1 MANMTSSA
9 PAARIA
15 AELSSATFE
24 EVPELIERYADDPR
38 VQVQKACESARRR
51 HEKEAAERERVD
63 AMYDRMLE
71 LGGEGVVVGVDE
83 VGRGSVAGPLTVCA
97 VCLPPEPRIWGIN
110 DSKQLT
116 AARREVLAARISE
129 VATAIGMCHIQPGRI
144 DEVGMARCMREAVA
158 GAVADTGL
166 EPDCVIMDGNPLHAV
181 EHEVDVPHGD
191 ALVVCVAAASIV
203 AKVTRDQMM
212 VELDAEYPGYH
223 LAQCKGYASAEHIE
237 AIREKGLSPIHRASF
252 CGNFL
257 ETGRLF

>member
-9 PAARIA
+9 PAAKVA

-24 EVPELIERYADDPR
+24 EIPELIERFADDPR
-38 VQVQKACESARRR
+38 VQVQKACATARRR
-51 HEKEAAERERVD
+51 YEKEAAERERVD

-71 LGGEGVVVGVDE
+71 LGGRGVVVGVDE

-129 VATAIGMCHIQPGRI
+129 VATAIGMCHIPPGHI

-191 ALVVCVAAASIV
+191 ALVACVAAASIV
-203 AKVTRDQMM
+203 AKVERDQMM

>member
-1 MANMTSSA
+1 MANQTSSE
-9 PAARIA
+9 AAAQISA
-15 AELSSATFE
+15 TLSAATFE
-24 EVPELIERYADDPR
+24 EIPALLERYADDPR
-38 VQVQKACESARRR
+38 VQVRKACERARRR
-51 HEKEAAERERVD
+51 LEKERSERDRVD
-63 AMYDRMLE
+63 AMYEKMAE
-71 LGGEGVVVGVDE
+71 LGGDGVVVGVDE

-97 VCLPPEPRIWGIN
+97 VCLPQEPRIWGIN

-116 AARREVLAARISE
+116 AAKRELLAARIAE
-129 VATAIGMCHIQPGRI
+129 EATAIGMCHIPPERI

-158 GAVADTGL
+158 AAVADTGL
-166 EPDCVIMDGNPLHAV
+166 APACVIMDGNPLHAV

-191 ALVVCVAAASIV
+191 ALVACVAAASIV